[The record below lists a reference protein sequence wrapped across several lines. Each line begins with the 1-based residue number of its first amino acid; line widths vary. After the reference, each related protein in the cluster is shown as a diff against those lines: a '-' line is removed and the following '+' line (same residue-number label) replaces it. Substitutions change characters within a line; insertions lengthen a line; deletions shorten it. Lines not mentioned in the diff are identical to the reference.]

1 MAAAR
6 SAHELDDDAAAARE
20 LLALLDS
27 CQPGRLVPMQRAERD
42 LARTRLAAG
51 DGRPSH
57 HHILRRHGQRPARV
71 EHPYQLAHGLLDYAR
86 HLDPDLEAEYC
97 QALNGPGTAR
107 TLNLGGLLP
116 RKRHSLLLRRGR
128 HRPGHRRRGRGLLPQ
143 GQDDAARA
151 IATQLDR
158 ATAEKITSVHG
169 LLEKLREL
177 GAAR

>member
-1 MAAAR
+1 MAAAC

-20 LLALLDS
+20 LLAPLDS

-57 HHILRRHGQRPARV
+57 HHILRRRGQRPARV

-86 HLDPDLEAEYC
+86 HLI
-97 QALNGPGTAR
+97 
-107 TLNLGGLLP
+107 
-116 RKRHSLLLRRGR
+116 
-128 HRPGHRRRGRGLLPQ
+128 
-143 GQDDAARA
+143 RA
-151 IATQLDR
+151 HD
-158 ATAEKITSVHG
+158 
-169 LLEKLREL
+169 